1 MLKNLLVP
9 LKDIMPLSTTSMA
22 SFNYSQFHLP
32 FFAKQGIRCFCWSCF
47 SRLFRWYVL
56 LVLNWIKWDVIGM
69 CHMSWLIQ

>member
-32 FFAKQGIRCFCWSCF
+32 FFAKQGILVVFVGLAFQDCLDGMF
-47 SRLFRWYVL
+47 SL
-56 LVLNWIKWDVIGM
+56 
-69 CHMSWLIQ
+69 S